1 MDILSYILDEGLI
14 MIPALWFLGYII
26 KNTKKIDKCYIPFIL
41 LVISLTLTPLL
52 LGGYV
57 VENIVQA
64 ILVVA
69 GAVLSHE
76 LVDKG
81 EKIVKGE

>member
-1 MDILSYILDEGLI
+1 MEIMSFIIDEGLI

-41 LVISLTLTPLL
+41 LVISLILTPLL

-57 VENIVQA
+57 VSNIIQA

-76 LVDKG
+76 LIDKG
-81 EKIVKGE
+81 EKIAKGE